1 MVIKFDGDSPFV
13 AVVDFKLNAA
23 TDFRRDDHLFALAQQ
38 VGAEPHFVLVAK
50 FVVFEVVETQKR
62 ADVCVLRVCRG
73 EVVRNTPRPLHI
85 LFLPPKAM
93 GHVDHSA
100 SPPYLDVET
109 WNPTVSSPHSL
120 LRPSMSNR

>member
-13 AVVDFKLNAA
+13 AVVDFELNAA

-50 FVVFEVVETQKR
+50 FVVVEVVETQKR
-62 ADVCVLRVCRG
+62 ADVGVLRVSHSK
-73 EVVRNTPRPLHI
+73 VVRYAPCAFHI
-85 LFLPPKAM
+85 LFLPTEAM
-93 GHVDHSA
+93 TDVENTNH
-100 SPPYLDVET
+100 PYLDVET